1 MKENANIPTAFES
14 PCPTLC
20 VYVCVCV
27 CVCVPVCVCAWKVG
41 GKCDR
46 VKCEEDL
53 ISMPWSYIMLKVPM
67 RP

>member
-1 MKENANIPTAFES
+1 MKEKINITTAFES

-20 VYVCVCV
+20 VYVYV
-27 CVCVPVCVCAWKVG
+27 CVCVPVCVCLKVG
-41 GKCDR
+41 ETCDR

-53 ISMPWSYIMLKVPM
+53 ISMPWSYIMLNVPM